1 MVLLIDQLI
10 NRWEEAFVARTA
22 NIIEDRREQIMDAAL
37 RVFAQKGFTR
47 ATNREIAREAGVT
60 SGLIYHYFDSKDAL
74 LKAIIEQ
81 RSPLQMVR
89 DLSPQM
95 LAMPPEALLR
105 LIVGQMLAI
114 VEDER
119 FVQLL
124 RVYLPEAIYSPEVS
138 SLGATSIQE
147 ATRLLEEYFTAKME
161 SGELRQENTGLSAQ
175 LVMGSVMS
183 LVLRRQILHDP
194 DALRYTHEEI
204 VDSIVRIALRGLAPR

>member
-1 MVLLIDQLI
+1 M
-10 NRWEEAFVARTA
+10 ARTA
-22 NIIEDRREQIMDAAL
+22 NIVEDRREQIMDAAL

-74 LKAIIEQ
+74 LKTIIEQ

>member
-1 MVLLIDQLI
+1 
-10 NRWEEAFVARTA
+10 VARTP
-22 NIIEDRREQIMDAAL
+22 NMVEDRREQIMDAAL

-47 ATNREIAREAGVT
+47 ATNREIAHEAGVT

-95 LAMPPEALLR
+95 LAMSPEALLR
-105 LIVGQMLAI
+105 LIVAQMLAI

-124 RVYLPEAIYSPEVS
+124 RVYLPEAMYSPEVS

-147 ATRLLEEYFTAKME
+147 ATRLLEDYFTAKME
-161 SGELRQENTGLSAQ
+161 SGELRYENTGLSAQ

-194 DALRYTHEEI
+194 AALRYTHEEI
-204 VDSIVRIALRGLAPR
+204 VDSIVGIALQGLAPR

>member
-10 NRWEEAFVARTA
+10 NGWEEAFVARTP
-22 NIIEDRREQIMDAAL
+22 NIVEDRREQIMDAAL

-124 RVYLPEAIYSPEVS
+124 RVYLPEAMYSPEVS

-147 ATRLLEEYFTAKME
+147 ATRLLEDYFTAKME
-161 SGELRQENTGLSAQ
+161 SGELRYENTGLSAQ

-194 DALRYTHEEI
+194 AALRYTHEEI
-204 VDSIVRIALRGLAPR
+204 VDSIVGIALQGLAPR

>member
-1 MVLLIDQLI
+1 
-10 NRWEEAFVARTA
+10 VARTA
-22 NIIEDRREQIMDAAL
+22 NIVEDRKEQIMDAAL

-74 LKAIIEQ
+74 LKTIIEQ

>member
-1 MVLLIDQLI
+1 LISKLI
-10 NRWEEAFVARTA
+10 REALVARTP
-22 NIIEDRREQIMDAAL
+22 NIVEDRREQIMDAAL
-37 RVFAQKGFTR
+37 HVFAQKGFAR

-124 RVYLPEAIYSPEVS
+124 RVYLPEAMYSPEVS

-147 ATRLLEEYFTAKME
+147 ATRLLEDYFTAKME
-161 SGELRQENTGLSAQ
+161 SGELRHENTGLSAQ

-204 VDSIVRIALRGLAPR
+204 VDSIVGIALRGLAPR

>member
-1 MVLLIDQLI
+1 
-10 NRWEEAFVARTA
+10 VARTA
-22 NIIEDRREQIMDAAL
+22 NIVEDRREQIMDAAL

-138 SLGATSIQE
+138 SLGSTSIQE

>member
-1 MVLLIDQLI
+1 M
-10 NRWEEAFVARTA
+10 ARTP
-22 NIIEDRREQIMDAAL
+22 NIVEDRREQIMDAAL
-37 RVFAQKGFTR
+37 RVFAQKGFAR

-124 RVYLPEAIYSPEVS
+124 RVYLPEAMYSPEVS
-138 SLGATSIQE
+138 VLGATSIQE
-147 ATRLLEEYFTAKME
+147 ATRLLEDYFTAKME
-161 SGELRQENTGLSAQ
+161 SGELRYENTGLSAQ

-183 LVLRRQILHDP
+183 LVLRRQILRDP
-194 DALRYTHEEI
+194 DALKYTHEEI
-204 VDSIVRIALRGLAPR
+204 VDSVV

>member
-1 MVLLIDQLI
+1 M
-10 NRWEEAFVARTA
+10 ARTA
-22 NIIEDRREQIMDAAL
+22 NIVEDRREQIMDAAL

-124 RVYLPEAIYSPEVS
+124 RVYLPEAMYSPEVS

-147 ATRLLEEYFTAKME
+147 ATRLLEEYFTSKME

-204 VDSIVRIALRGLAPR
+204 VDSIVGIALRGLAPR

>member
-1 MVLLIDQLI
+1 MLLIDQLI
-10 NRWEEAFVARTA
+10 NKSEEVLVARTP
-22 NIIEDRREQIMDAAL
+22 NIVEDRREQIMDAAL
-37 RVFAQKGFTR
+37 RVFAQKGFAR

-105 LIVGQMLAI
+105 VIVRQMLAI

-124 RVYLPEAIYSPEVS
+124 RVYLPEAMYSPDVS

-147 ATRLLEEYFTAKME
+147 ATRLLEAYFAAKME
-161 SGELRQENTGLSAQ
+161 SGELRRENTGLSAQ
-175 LVMGSVMS
+175 VVMGSVMS
-183 LVLRRQILHDP
+183 LVLRRQILRDP
-194 DALRYTHEEI
+194 DALKYTHEEI
-204 VDSIVRIALRGLAPR
+204 VDSIVGIALQGLAPR

>member
-1 MVLLIDQLI
+1 
-10 NRWEEAFVARTA
+10 VARTP
-22 NIIEDRREQIMDAAL
+22 NMVEDRREQIMDAAL

-47 ATNREIAREAGVT
+47 ATNREIAHEAGVT

-95 LAMPPEALLR
+95 LAMSPEALLR
-105 LIVGQMLAI
+105 LIVAQMLAI

-124 RVYLPEAIYSPEVS
+124 RVYLPEAMYSPEVS

-147 ATRLLEEYFTAKME
+147 ATRLLEDYFTAKME

-204 VDSIVRIALRGLAPR
+204 VDSIVGIALQGLAPR

>member
-1 MVLLIDQLI
+1 M
-10 NRWEEAFVARTA
+10 ARTP
-22 NIIEDRREQIMDAAL
+22 NIVEDRKEQIMDAAL

-74 LKAIIEQ
+74 LKTIIEQ

>member
-1 MVLLIDQLI
+1 M
-10 NRWEEAFVARTA
+10 ARTA
-22 NIIEDRREQIMDAAL
+22 NIVEDRREQIMDAAL

-124 RVYLPEAIYSPEVS
+124 RVYLPEAMYSPEVS

-147 ATRLLEEYFTAKME
+147 ATMLLEEYFRAKME
-161 SGELRQENTGLSAQ
+161 SGELRHENTGLSAQ

-183 LVLRRQILHDP
+183 LVLRRQILRDP

-204 VDSIVRIALRGLAPR
+204 VDSIVGIALQGLAPR

>member
-22 NIIEDRREQIMDAAL
+22 NIVEDRREQIMDAAL

-74 LKAIIEQ
+74 LKTIIEQ

>member
-1 MVLLIDQLI
+1 M
-10 NRWEEAFVARTA
+10 ARTA

-74 LKAIIEQ
+74 LKTIIEQ

>member
-1 MVLLIDQLI
+1 
-10 NRWEEAFVARTA
+10 VARTA
-22 NIIEDRREQIMDAAL
+22 NIVEDRREQIMDAAL

-74 LKAIIEQ
+74 LKTIIEQ

>member
-1 MVLLIDQLI
+1 M
-10 NRWEEAFVARTA
+10 ARTA
-22 NIIEDRREQIMDAAL
+22 NIVEDRREQIMDAAL

-138 SLGATSIQE
+138 SLGSTSIQE

>member
-1 MVLLIDQLI
+1 
-10 NRWEEAFVARTA
+10 
-22 NIIEDRREQIMDAAL
+22 
-37 RVFAQKGFTR
+37 
-47 ATNREIAREAGVT
+47 
-60 SGLIYHYFDSKDAL
+60 
-74 LKAIIEQ
+74 
-81 RSPLQMVR
+81 
-89 DLSPQM
+89 

-124 RVYLPEAIYSPEVS
+124 RVYLPEAMYSPEVS

>member
-1 MVLLIDQLI
+1 M
-10 NRWEEAFVARTA
+10 ARTP
-22 NIIEDRREQIMDAAL
+22 NIVEDRREQIMDAAL

>member
-1 MVLLIDQLI
+1 M
-10 NRWEEAFVARTA
+10 ARTA